1 MGAHG
6 LVPGLASRIP
16 RLVRALH
23 TKIWGVGS
31 KRTDCTGAPVFRARS
46 EVKRRKKWY
55 GATSVEKL
63 LKGSSESKPE
73 ALHGQP
79 NGKGEG
85 VEFGVL

>member
-1 MGAHG
+1 
-6 LVPGLASRIP
+6 
-16 RLVRALH
+16 
-23 TKIWGVGS
+23 
-31 KRTDCTGAPVFRARS
+31 VFRARS